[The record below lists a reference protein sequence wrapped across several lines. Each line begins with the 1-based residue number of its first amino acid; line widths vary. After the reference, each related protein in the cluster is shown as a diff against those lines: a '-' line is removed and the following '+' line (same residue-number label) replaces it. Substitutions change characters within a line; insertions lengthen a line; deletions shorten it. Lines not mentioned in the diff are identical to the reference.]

1 MLTVF
6 SVVTSV
12 KDYVEIV
19 HKLIETNQNFDF
31 NNYYDFGSILTYL
44 IISLKN
50 LCQDFFSFNWF
61 SNLWTLPI
69 LIPNIASSII
79 QEISV
84 LDGYFHNLFTFL
96 ENPISYGNNNLLFY
110 SLEKFTIG
118 LINSIFLC
126 LPTSTAHIIT
136 IRRFVVQGLEA
147 GYISGLG
154 TIAGNIVWLSSII
167 FGFRFI
173 IIPWLSLDI
182 LRYIL
187 GFSLLVKY
195 MWDSYNEKRNVIDEL
210 SKQKIFLLTFLLAF
224 TEQTSLF
231 PFLTNLSMTADST
244 ILESFPTNNLGEF
257 FIIHF
262 AYLSGILIG
271 SFSLLNFTCWFWE
284 NPAFKIYMWAV
295 SAFKITTSTYYNYL
309 NFFFLYATMVCTICS
324 IPYFGLDYTITNP
337 LGLVQED
344 RLLEE
349 KSLLETS
356 FLTSKA
362 SDKNTRQ
369 TKRGRRGRN
378 EKWKRRVERYRAFD
392 ASLYDQG
399 IYDLFTIEDLNY
411 GFDRFWLR
419 RKMKRS
425 NKGFRLF
432 PGAWMRSFKKQMSK
446 SQLESLN
453 APRLDFFRL
462 LFEQAYT
469 STFHERKVSQFSK
482 NTAKLENN
490 KLQIESKLALNNSDI
505 QTANLGFYLTTN
517 SKTKNSM
524 NESSTLRKFIRKSTQ
539 RLNKAKIVNN
549 ILNTENKSLGTSQ
562 SLKKI
567 YSKRWKMIFSK
578 LSNPTLNKKIGFTS
592 MTSDV
597 LLTQKNVKDNYSS
610 LSNEQGYL
618 LKNTNLNSKLSL
630 INRFNSETNLSKK
643 DRQILNYRSFIAS
656 NLEKNRYKPLTLL
669 HPIKFYLQ
677 KEKAFKR
684 KLKFY
689 GTKIY
694 RNFQTENNAPYFRVM
709 MKRLF
714 YHYKPNLRWEQTM
727 TRARARIIRKKH
739 SRMARKLNINKN
751 NKAFLNIYNE
761 TELLKA
767 NNKKLEVKSDLT
779 SGTLKTTIQKP
790 THFYSVISKRATRY
804 RHQIYKDVLQHWYY
818 SPFNRLL
825 LKLDIDSFI
834 RRQPFS
840 HFVTKKEENLL
851 HLRRFLLSDHYE
863 TLRWY
868 TFMEHYETMKN
879 NIGGTKS
886 FASKIYNQQFQ
897 GTFKKIRHLFALTPS
912 LNQTDKLNDLGVISK
927 INNPSVGFKVLKFDQ
942 VLYNEFPKFNST
954 PLTNEQMTQDYNSFL
969 HEELLINNNNN
980 FVPKDLMT
988 QSTEI
993 IKQYLIESV
1002 PLRQALIKKFLAEK
1016 NYAELSQFLWK
1027 GGKIRG
1033 IQPVTNE
1040 KTLLLQEH
1048 SSLAYQNEIK
1058 KIKMEN
1064 SQKIKTLLKT
1074 DSIQKNLWLGLLKQS
1089 KNLLYNREALKI
1101 YLTKKV
1107 NKYKKRKQFREKNLR
1122 TRLQRIQKWLFTTN
1136 LNNKVNN
1143 LPNNQINLT
1152 SSIRKAIKES
1162 INKSVEISNVRS
1174 PYRPNFKILLK
1185 RENIYTYLTNKLKS
1199 KKLLSIYSLNKFN
1212 NEVKEINK
1220 SIKTNTKTNLLSSP
1234 ASSTKLFNTVN
1245 YQILNLTRFSLKPFQ
1260 KMFKVFYTNTK
1271 SVLGREK
1278 NDKTLKF
1285 WKAKTKFNEKKNQDR
1300 KKLSSVMPKLEG
1312 QNLQDKKP
1320 RINNTILSLEVNKND
1335 FNFYKNTSVG
1345 KTNLLNKTN
1354 KDYNDL
1360 IAAFD
1365 SSASDS
1371 VSRKKIDLDINW
1383 AKLEQQKQKKSW
1395 KQKID
1400 FTTNKAEQNSKFLA
1414 LKNILST
1421 KFVTKSKR
1429 RTTFVRMIRSPS
1441 EILHKKLQLKRQL
1454 TRNLNIQNS
1463 ENLALTLFK
1472 LQNSSSNMNDSF
1484 TPNQDNNKQ
1493 RKRTSTW
1500 QKNKVVKSKL
1510 SGKKLR
1516 HSSLGKL
1523 KIIAK
1528 KYKKIQNYTAIR
1540 NWWWQNFLPNFK
1552 AKLNL
1557 LIEVESNLEKNQI
1570 LTLSN
1575 KEILMRDT
1583 KNYEKYN
1590 DRITD
1595 EKQLQIGTKDYKP
1608 LLIPQALR
1616 IRKKLFEKT
1625 FEQDQD
1631 QNIKISLSAN
1641 MHPNNS
1647 EEKNPSSSTLI
1658 KQTGLQELYTNV
1670 LIQNNT
1676 NNSRISNTK
1685 PMVPVNPTPFYAGWD
1700 ESIRKFVVTTR
1711 LLSKTKAGYEM
1722 NFTNSNLENYPTLK
1736 NLKVNKFN
1744 FQSAPFK
1751 GMNLATILY
1760 WKVPFSPYDQ
1770 DQFFN
1775 VGIDGFAPLGWRRFK
1790 FRHSTK
1796 TIKPLLVTT
1805 KIVTNQNLI
1814 NKTNNNKLVYQITS
1828 KLFTEPQFEKS
1839 LTNFTTKNIK
1849 KKITRRLMQR
1859 IQNYD
1864 RSRDTLRFPSGS
1876 LINQIL
1882 PLHYLNVFYKRSRLP
1897 GDRYIKRRLRKD
1909 QTNVPFNLK
1918 TLSTKLTNLTLR
1930 RRVKP
1935 RRRYHRKNSSV
1946 QKLELLPRRTA
1957 FRIQSSNLQDELL
1970 IQSEFSFRRPFGK
1983 EKDTSNTFDNKLGQ
1997 RVKKRSKNKVKQD
2010 STNLRIRRLRKR
2022 VKQQIIR
2029 INPRYK
2035 PNIGGFIWPG
2045 DYLRLELKKA
2055 PKLETKLSISSSLK
2069 NNRRQPKRLLK
2080 ELPLPLQPKKYLL
2093 QKHNLKVLKRR
2104 LAKSQTLNKLH
2115 EKMTEFENFLY

>member
-1 MLTVF
+1 MLTLF

-19 HKLIETNQNFDF
+19 HKLIETNQNIDL
-31 NNYYDFGSILTYL
+31 NNYYDFGAIVTYL
-44 IISLKN
+44 IICFKN
-50 LCQDFFSFNWF
+50 LCKDFFSFNWF

-69 LIPNIASSII
+69 LIPTIASSII
-79 QEISV
+79 GEISV

-96 ENPISYGNNNLLFY
+96 ENPISYGNNNILFY

-462 LFEQAYT
+462 LFEQAYNP
-469 STFHERKVSQFSK
+469 TFHERKVSEYSK
-482 NTAKLENN
+482 NGDNFQTTKLNKESNLAINN
-490 KLQIESKLALNNSDI
+490 PDI
-505 QTANLGFYLTTN
+505 QNTNLGFYIPTN
-517 SKTKNSM
+517 SKSKNSM

-549 ILNTENKSLGTSQ
+549 ILNKENKNLRNSPDFQ
-562 SLKKI
+562 KI

-578 LSNPTLNKKIGFTS
+578 LSKPNLIQKTGFNA
-592 MTSDV
+592 MTTDV
-597 LLTQKNVKDNYSS
+597 LFSEKNVKDNYSA
-610 LSNEQGYL
+610 LNNEGFL
-618 LKNTNLNSKLSL
+618 LKKRNLDSKLSL
-630 INRFNSETNLSKK
+630 INRGNSETNLSKK
-643 DRQILNYRSFIAS
+643 DRQILNYRSFITL
-656 NLEKNRYKPLTLL
+656 NIEKNRYKPLTLL

-677 KEKAFKR
+677 KDKAFKR

-751 NKAFLNIYNE
+751 NKALLNIYNE
-761 TELLKA
+761 NELLKTA
-767 NNKKLEVKSDLT
+767 NTKSDGKAQLNN
-779 SGTLKTTIQKP
+779 SNGNLQSTIQKP

-1300 KKLSSVMPKLEG
+1300 KKLSSVMPKLEL

-1320 RINNTILSLEVNKND
+1320 RINNTILSMKVNKND
-1335 FNFYKNTSVG
+1335 FNFYKNTNRG
-1345 KTNLLNKTN
+1345 NKNLVNRTK
-1354 KDYNDL
+1354 KDSKESIDAFNSND
-1360 IAAFD
+1360 
-1365 SSASDS
+1365 SDS
-1371 VSRKKIDLDINW
+1371 LSRKKTDVDINW
-1383 AKLEQQKQKKSW
+1383 TKLEQQKQKESW
-1395 KQKID
+1395 KQSRD
-1400 FTTNKAEQNSKFLA
+1400 STTSKTDDTSKLLA
-1414 LKNILST
+1414 LKNILAN

-1454 TRNLNIQNS
+1454 TRNLNIPNS
-1463 ENLALTLFK
+1463 KNISVTLFEV
-1472 LQNSSSNMNDSF
+1472 QNETNNLKDSF
-1484 TPNQDNNKQ
+1484 TPNNDNSKQ

-1500 QKNKVVKSKL
+1500 QKNKVVKSKI

-1523 KIIAK
+1523 KMIAK
-1528 KYKKIQNYTAIR
+1528 KYKKIQNYNAIR

-1552 AKLNL
+1552 AKVNL
-1557 LIEVESNLEKNQI
+1557 LIELESNLEKNKI
-1570 LTLSN
+1570 LTLST
-1575 KEILMRDT
+1575 KEILIRDT
-1583 KNYEKYN
+1583 KNYENYN
-1590 DRITD
+1590 DRITN
-1595 EKQLQIGTKDYKP
+1595 EKELQIGNKDYKP
-1608 LLIPQALR
+1608 LMIPQALR
-1616 IRKKLFEKT
+1616 IRQKIIEKNFERT
-1625 FEQDQD
+1625 D
-1631 QNIKISLSAN
+1631 QNTKTNLSAN
-1641 MHPNNS
+1641 INLNNI
-1647 EEKNPSSSTLI
+1647 EEKNEASSTLI
-1658 KQTGLQELYTNV
+1658 KQNGLQELYKNV

-1676 NNSRISNTK
+1676 NNSIRPTEK
-1685 PMVPVNPTPFYAGWD
+1685 LMVAVNPTPFYAGWD

-1744 FQSAPFK
+1744 FESAPLK

-1775 VGIDGFAPLGWRRFK
+1775 VGIDGFAPIGWRCFK

-1805 KIVTNQNLI
+1805 KIITNQNLT
-1814 NKTNNNKLVYQITS
+1814 NKTNNKLLYQITS
-1828 KLFTEPQFEKS
+1828 KLFNETRFKNAVN
-1839 LTNFTTKNIK
+1839 NFTTNNVKRK
-1849 KKITRRLMQR
+1849 MKRRVMQR

-1897 GDRYIKRRLRKD
+1897 ADRYIKRRLRRD
-1909 QTNVPFNLK
+1909 QNNVPFNLR
-1918 TLSTKLTNLTLR
+1918 TLSTQLTNLTLR
-1930 RRVKP
+1930 RRIKP

-1946 QKLELLPRRTA
+1946 QKLELLPRRAA
-1957 FRIQSSNLQDELL
+1957 FRRQSPNLNDDLTVVNNSSL
-1970 IQSEFSFRRPFGK
+1970 IRPFAK
-1983 EKDTSNTFDNKLGQ
+1983 EKDSSSTFDNKLGQ
-1997 RVKKRSKNKVKQD
+1997 RAKKRSKSKVKQD
-2010 STNLRIRRLRKR
+2010 STNMRIRRLRKR

>member
-1 MLTVF
+1 
-6 SVVTSV
+6 V
-12 KDYVEIV
+12 K
-19 HKLIETNQNFDF
+19 
-31 NNYYDFGSILTYL
+31 
-44 IISLKN
+44 
-50 LCQDFFSFNWF
+50 
-61 SNLWTLPI
+61 
-69 LIPNIASSII
+69 
-79 QEISV
+79 
-84 LDGYFHNLFTFL
+84 
-96 ENPISYGNNNLLFY
+96 
-110 SLEKFTIG
+110 
-118 LINSIFLC
+118 
-126 LPTSTAHIIT
+126 
-136 IRRFVVQGLEA
+136 
-147 GYISGLG
+147 
-154 TIAGNIVWLSSII
+154 
-167 FGFRFI
+167 
-173 IIPWLSLDI
+173 
-182 LRYIL
+182 
-187 GFSLLVKY
+187 
-195 MWDSYNEKRNVIDEL
+195 
-210 SKQKIFLLTFLLAF
+210 
-224 TEQTSLF
+224 
-231 PFLTNLSMTADST
+231 
-244 ILESFPTNNLGEF
+244 
-257 FIIHF
+257 
-262 AYLSGILIG
+262 
-271 SFSLLNFTCWFWE
+271 
-284 NPAFKIYMWAV
+284 
-295 SAFKITTSTYYNYL
+295 
-309 NFFFLYATMVCTICS
+309 
-324 IPYFGLDYTITNP
+324 
-337 LGLVQED
+337 
-344 RLLEE
+344 
-349 KSLLETS
+349 
-356 FLTSKA
+356 
-362 SDKNTRQ
+362 
-369 TKRGRRGRN
+369 
-378 EKWKRRVERYRAFD
+378 
-392 ASLYDQG
+392 
-399 IYDLFTIEDLNY
+399 
-411 GFDRFWLR
+411 
-419 RKMKRS
+419 
-425 NKGFRLF
+425 
-432 PGAWMRSFKKQMSK
+432 
-446 SQLESLN
+446 
-453 APRLDFFRL
+453 
-462 LFEQAYT
+462 
-469 STFHERKVSQFSK
+469 
-482 NTAKLENN
+482 
-490 KLQIESKLALNNSDI
+490 
-505 QTANLGFYLTTN
+505 
-517 SKTKNSM
+517 
-524 NESSTLRKFIRKSTQ
+524 
-539 RLNKAKIVNN
+539 
-549 ILNTENKSLGTSQ
+549 
-562 SLKKI
+562 
-567 YSKRWKMIFSK
+567 
-578 LSNPTLNKKIGFTS
+578 
-592 MTSDV
+592 
-597 LLTQKNVKDNYSS
+597 
-610 LSNEQGYL
+610 
-618 LKNTNLNSKLSL
+618 
-630 INRFNSETNLSKK
+630 
-643 DRQILNYRSFIAS
+643 
-656 NLEKNRYKPLTLL
+656 
-669 HPIKFYLQ
+669 
-677 KEKAFKR
+677 
-684 KLKFY
+684 
-689 GTKIY
+689 
-694 RNFQTENNAPYFRVM
+694 
-709 MKRLF
+709 
-714 YHYKPNLRWEQTM
+714 
-727 TRARARIIRKKH
+727 
-739 SRMARKLNINKN
+739 
-751 NKAFLNIYNE
+751 
-761 TELLKA
+761 
-767 NNKKLEVKSDLT
+767 
-779 SGTLKTTIQKP
+779 
-790 THFYSVISKRATRY
+790 
-804 RHQIYKDVLQHWYY
+804 
-818 SPFNRLL
+818 
-825 LKLDIDSFI
+825 
-834 RRQPFS
+834 
-840 HFVTKKEENLL
+840 
-851 HLRRFLLSDHYE
+851 
-863 TLRWY
+863 
-868 TFMEHYETMKN
+868 
-879 NIGGTKS
+879 
-886 FASKIYNQQFQ
+886 
-897 GTFKKIRHLFALTPS
+897 
-912 LNQTDKLNDLGVISK
+912 
-927 INNPSVGFKVLKFDQ
+927 
-942 VLYNEFPKFNST
+942 
-954 PLTNEQMTQDYNSFL
+954 
-969 HEELLINNNNN
+969 
-980 FVPKDLMT
+980 
-988 QSTEI
+988 
-993 IKQYLIESV
+993 
-1002 PLRQALIKKFLAEK
+1002 
-1016 NYAELSQFLWK
+1016 
-1027 GGKIRG
+1027 
-1033 IQPVTNE
+1033 
-1040 KTLLLQEH
+1040 
-1048 SSLAYQNEIK
+1048 
-1058 KIKMEN
+1058 
-1064 SQKIKTLLKT
+1064 
-1074 DSIQKNLWLGLLKQS
+1074 
-1089 KNLLYNREALKI
+1089 
-1101 YLTKKV
+1101 
-1107 NKYKKRKQFREKNLR
+1107 
-1122 TRLQRIQKWLFTTN
+1122 
-1136 LNNKVNN
+1136 
-1143 LPNNQINLT
+1143 
-1152 SSIRKAIKES
+1152 
-1162 INKSVEISNVRS
+1162 
-1174 PYRPNFKILLK
+1174 
-1185 RENIYTYLTNKLKS
+1185 
-1199 KKLLSIYSLNKFN
+1199 
-1212 NEVKEINK
+1212 
-1220 SIKTNTKTNLLSSP
+1220 
-1234 ASSTKLFNTVN
+1234 
-1245 YQILNLTRFSLKPFQ
+1245 
-1260 KMFKVFYTNTK
+1260 
-1271 SVLGREK
+1271 EK
-1278 NDKTLKF
+1278 NDKKLKF
-1285 WKAKTKFNEKKNQDR
+1285 WKLKTKFNEKKNQDR

-1371 VSRKKIDLDINW
+1371 LSRKKIDLDINW

-1400 FTTNKAEQNSKFLA
+1400 STTNKAEQNSKFLA

-1463 ENLALTLFK
+1463 ENLALTLFE

-1557 LIEVESNLEKNQI
+1557 LIEVESNLEKNKI

-1625 FEQDQD
+1625 FEQEQD

-1641 MHPNNS
+1641 INPNNS
-1647 EEKNPSSSTLI
+1647 EEKNAPSSTLI

-1685 PMVPVNPTPFYAGWD
+1685 SIVPVNPTPFYAGWD

-1828 KLFTEPQFEKS
+1828 KLFNEPQFENS

-1957 FRIQSSNLQDELL
+1957 FRIQSSNLQDELI
-1970 IQSEFSFRRPFGK
+1970 IQSDFSFRRPFGK
-1983 EKDTSNTFDNKLGQ
+1983 EKDTSSTFDNKLGQ

-2055 PKLETKLSISSSLK
+2055 PKLETKLNISTSLK

-2104 LAKSQTLNKLH
+2104 LAKSHNLNKLP
-2115 EKMTEFENFLY
+2115 EKMNELANFLH